1 MAEQMIM
8 IPGAC
13 GVAIKCKDG
22 VVLGNDR
29 RATWGYTITNK
40 STRKIFK
47 ITENIGLAAYGLIG
61 DFQIL
66 VKIMQAQANLYEID
80 AEEKITTKSMG
91 KMVSN
96 YLYSRK
102 MFPLLTNI
110 VIAGVDN
117 DGPNLY
123 TLDAIGSLMP
133 DDYGTAGTGMLLS
146 IGILEAEY
154 RKDLSVEEGQKLV
167 EKAIRAAIAR
177 DAMSGNG
184 IDILTITKD
193 GAVESFIDIDQE
205 APK

>member
-1 MAEQMIM
+1 MV
-8 IPGAC
+8 PGAC

-22 VVLGNDR
+22 VVLGNDN
-29 RATWGYTITNK
+29 RATWGYTVINK
-40 STRKIFK
+40 STKKVFK
-47 ITENIGLAAYGLIG
+47 ITENIGIAAYGLIG

-66 VKIMQAQANLYEID
+66 VKIMRAQANLYLLD
-80 AEEKITTKSMG
+80 AGERISTQSMG
-91 KMVSN
+91 KLVSN

-102 MFPLLTNI
+102 MFPLYTNL
-110 VIAGVDN
+110 VIAGMDK
-117 DGPNLY
+117 DGPKLF

-154 RKDLSVEEGQKLV
+154 KKEMSVVEGERLV
-167 EKAIRAAIAR
+167 EKAIKSAIKR

-193 GAVESFIDIDQE
+193 GAKESRIEIKE
-205 APK
+205 LGE

>member
-1 MAEQMIM
+1 MSQQIM

-22 VVLGNDR
+22 VVLGNDN
-29 RATWGYTITNK
+29 RATWGYTVANK
-40 STRKIFK
+40 STKKLFK
-47 ITENIGLAAYGLIG
+47 ITDFIGIAAYGLIG

-66 VKIMQAQANLYEID
+66 VKIMRAQANLYLLD
-80 AEEKITTKSMG
+80 AGERISTKSMG
-91 KMVSN
+91 KLVSN

-102 MFPLLTNI
+102 MYPLYTNL
-110 VIAGVDN
+110 VIAGVDKE
-117 DGPNLY
+117 GPKLF

-154 RKDLSVEEGQKLV
+154 KKDMSVEEGEKLV
-167 EKAIRAAIAR
+167 EKAIKTAIKR

-193 GAVESFIDIDQE
+193 GAKEKHIEIKE
-205 APK
+205 LGE

>member
-1 MAEQMIM
+1 MSQEIM
-8 IPGAC
+8 VPGAC

-29 RATWGYTITNK
+29 RATWGYTVTNK
-40 STRKIFK
+40 STKKVFL

-66 VKIMQAQANLYEID
+66 TKILKAQANLYELD
-80 AEEKITTKSMG
+80 AGEQISTKSMG
-91 KMVSN
+91 KLVSN

-102 MFPLLTNI
+102 MFPLYTNI
-110 VIAGVDN
+110 IVAGMDKE
-117 DGPNLY
+117 GPMLY

-133 DDYGTAGTGMLLS
+133 EDYGTAGTGMLLT
-146 IGILEAEY
+146 IGLLEAEY
-154 RKDLSVEEGQKLV
+154 KPDMTIAAGEKLV

-184 IDILTITKD
+184 IDILTITKT
-193 GAVESFIDIDQE
+193 GGKEKYIEIKE
-205 APK
+205 LGE